1 MSEIDLKSLV
11 SAVAHIAEK
20 HHLEPEQV
28 FQIAEEALAAAYKK
42 EYGEVGMEV
51 KAELDPE
58 TGAVHFWQL
67 KEAVTSLEE
76 DDHHHSPQQ
85 VILLEEAKKIDS
97 QAKVGKSILL
107 PLPEKTIFGRIASQ
121 TAKQVLLQRVKE
133 TQREMIYE
141 KYEGK
146 EGEVISGIVQRA
158 ESNTIFFDLGD
169 SIGILPAEEKMEG
182 ENYLPGRRFQLYLLS
197 VDKTSRG
204 PAIFLSRAYPKL
216 VSRLFEAEVPELLEG
231 QLTIKSLAREA
242 GSHCKVAVASNDPE
256 VDPIG
261 AMVGQRGTR
270 ILTITSEL
278 NGEKIDIIKWAEDS
292 EEYITNALAPAR
304 VAEVKISKENKAVAF
319 VDPDQLSLA
328 IGRKGQNVR
337 LAAKLTG
344 WKIDIQ
350 STEEAEEAEKTEKVS
365 SPEKKEKLA
374 ASPVKK
380 KVAKEKKKGAKKK
393 TSKKTS
399 KKSSKKTSK
408 KTSKKSSKKSNVFS

>member
-1 MSEIDLKSLV
+1 MTEIDLKSLI

-42 EYGEVGMEV
+42 EYGQVGMEV

-58 TGAVHFWQL
+58 TGEAHFWQT
-67 KEAVTSLEE
+67 KEVVASPEE
-76 DDHHHSPQQ
+76 DDHHFPQQ
-85 VILLEEAKKIDS
+85 VIALEEAKKIDP
-97 QAKVGKSILL
+97 QAKIGKTILL
-107 PLPEKTIFGRIASQ
+107 PLPEKTAFGRIASQ

-133 TQREMIYE
+133 AQREMIYE
-141 KYEGK
+141 KYEKK

-169 SIGILPAEEKMEG
+169 AVGILPAEEKMEG

-216 VSRLFEAEVPELLEG
+216 VSRLFEAEVPELAEE
-231 QLTIKSLAREA
+231 QLTIKSIAREA
-242 GSHCKVAVASNDPE
+242 GSHCKVAVVSNDPE

-270 ILTITSEL
+270 ILTVTNEL
-278 NGEKIDIIKWAEDS
+278 NGEKIDIIKWAEEA
-292 EEYITNALAPAR
+292 EEYIINALAPAR
-304 VAEVKISKENKAVAF
+304 VAEAEISDQNKAIALVE
-319 VDPDQLSLA
+319 PDQLSLA

-350 STEEAEEAEKTEKVS
+350 STEPEEEAEKVPS
-365 SPEKKEKLA
+365 PQPEKKEKTA
-374 ASPVKK
+374 AKPVKK
-380 KVAKEKKKGAKKK
+380 KEVVKKEKKGVK
-393 TSKKTS
+393 KKTS

-408 KTSKKSSKKSNVFS
+408 KSSA

>member
-67 KEAVTSLEE
+67 KEVVASLEE

-85 VILLEEAKKIDS
+85 VILLEEAKKTDP
-97 QAKVGKSILL
+97 QAEIGGNILL
-107 PLPEKTIFGRIASQ
+107 PLPEKTVFGRIASQ

-133 TQREMIYE
+133 TQREMIYK

-216 VSRLFEAEVPELLEG
+216 VSRLFEMEVPELLEE

-292 EEYITNALAPAR
+292 EEYIANALAPAR
-304 VAEVKISKENKAVAF
+304 VAEVKISKENKAVAY

-344 WKIDIQ
+344 WKVDIQ
-350 STEEAEEAEKTEKVS
+350 STEAAEETEKTEKVS
-365 SPEKKEKLA
+365 SPEKKEEPVVK
-374 ASPVKK
+374 PVKK
-380 KVAKEKKKGAKKK
+380 KEVVKKEKKGVKKK
-393 TSKKTS
+393 TP
-399 KKSSKKTSK
+399 KKSSKKTPK
-408 KTSKKSSKKSNVFS
+408 KTPKKSSKKASKK